1 MSEPTPPPATGER
14 PAGST
19 DRPDAGAGADGPRSA
34 TGAGARIEERSRSD
48 SARSLGLTLLSG
60 AIAVLVVAPL
70 GWLVVAALGVGPGE
84 ALSLLSRPRTV
95 GVFLNS
101 VVMVVAVTGLSI
113 AVAVPLAFLIAR
125 TDLPFR
131 RLFTVAVSLPLVIPS
146 YVGAFAFVSAFGPRG
161 EFQALLAPL
170 GIDSVPAIYGLPG
183 VVGVLTLY
191 TYPYVFLST
200 RASLLTTDARLTEAA
215 RTLGENRAEAFRRV
229 TVPAIRPAVAA
240 GALLVALYTLSDFGT
255 PAIMRYDVFTR
266 VIYVELT
273 TFGGRDLA
281 ALLSLQL
288 VAVTLLL
295 LAVESRVRAVAADR
309 GGSARAGG
317 ARSNRIALGR
327 WRWPAVALPAGIS
340 ALALAVPVGVLGLWL
355 LRGETGSGGASGTGA
370 AIGGESGASGIAGA
384 LADLAPAA
392 LNSVAVAAAAA
403 LAAALLALPVAV
415 RAASS
420 DSRLPR
426 LFERLTYVGYG
437 VPGVVLGL
445 ALVFLGARYLGGLYQ
460 TLPLL
465 VFAYVVRFLPQ
476 SVGSSRAALGGVDV
490 RLPEAARTLGRSGTG
505 AFRAVTLPLI
515 APGVLAG
522 AALVFLTTMKELPAT
537 LLLRPTGF
545 ETLVTTLWRAESA
558 GYYGRAA
565 IPALALVAVSA
576 LSLALVLSREGR

>member
-1 MSEPTPPPATGER
+1 MSEPTPTPATGEH
-14 PAGST
+14 PTGST
-19 DRPDAGAGADGPRSA
+19 DRPDAGAGADGSRSE
-34 TGAGARIEERSRSD
+34 TGIGPRIEERSRSD

-70 GWLVVAALGVGPGE
+70 GWLVVTALGVGPGE
-84 ALSLLSRPRTV
+84 SFSLLSRPRTV
-95 GVFLNS
+95 GVLLNS
-101 VVMVVAVTGLSI
+101 AVMVVAVTGLSV
-113 AVAVPLAFLIAR
+113 AVAVPLAFLTAR

-131 RLFTVAVSLPLVIPS
+131 RFFTVAVSLPLVIPS

-200 RASLLTTDARLTEAA
+200 RASLLTMDARLPEAA
-215 RTLGENRAEAFRRV
+215 RTLGGSRAEAFRRV
-229 TVPAIRPAVAA
+229 TAPAIRPAVAA

-288 VAVTLLL
+288 VVVTLLL
-295 LAVESRVRAVAADR
+295 LAVESRVRTAAAGR
-309 GGSARAGG
+309 SGSAGAGG

-327 WRWPAVALPAGIS
+327 WRWPAVALPAGVS
-340 ALALAVPVGVLGLWL
+340 ALALVVPVGVLGLWL
-355 LRGETGSGGASGTGA
+355 LRGATGSGGASG
-370 AIGGESGASGIAGA
+370 IAGT
-384 LADLAPAA
+384 LTDLAPAA

-415 RAASS
+415 RAAAS

-445 ALVFLGARYLGGLYQ
+445 ALVFLGARYLGGFYQ

-476 SVGSSRAALGGVDV
+476 SVGSSRAALGGIDV

-565 IPALALVAVSA
+565 IPALALVAVSG